1 MSLPLDLFLYLQTN
15 NNCSKLKEEE
25 YEKIVFAFL
34 CFGITTVYAD
44 NCDSARNTYDDIYC
58 TNKIYASADADLNK
72 NYQALR
78 AKLTTAQRNTLK
90 KSQLA
95 WIRQRDAECTD
106 SNRNSV
112 DVQCR
117 LQTTQERNHWLQERL
132 RECQTVGCKTSRLSE

>member
-1 MSLPLDLFLYLQTN
+1 MQKFIFGL
-15 NNCSKLKEEE
+15 
-25 YEKIVFAFL
+25 IVGAL
-34 CFGITTVYAD
+34 STTIYAD
-44 NCDSARNTYDDIYC
+44 NCDKTRNTYDDIYC

-78 AKLTTAQRNTLK
+78 VKLNTAQKNILK
-90 KSQLA
+90 KYQLA

>member
-1 MSLPLDLFLYLQTN
+1 MSLSSNPYHTKSLYNYFVKNLR
-15 NNCSKLKEEE
+15 KHD
-25 YEKIVFAFL
+25 EKNTFSTFMQLRNTA
-34 CFGITTVYAD
+34 VYAD
-44 NCDSARNTYDDIYC
+44 NCDTTRNTYDDIYC

-78 AKLTTAQRNTLK
+78 AKLNTAQRSTLK

-117 LQTTQERNHWLQERL
+117 LQTTQERNHGYKKIL
-132 RECQTVGCKTSRLSE
+132 ECQTVVVKPVD

>member
-15 NNCSKLKEEE
+15 NNCPKLKEEE
-25 YEKIVFAFL
+25 YEKNSFAFL

-78 AKLTTAQRNTLK
+78 AKLNTAQRNTLK

>member
-1 MSLPLDLFLYLQTN
+1 MQKFIFGL
-15 NNCSKLKEEE
+15 
-25 YEKIVFAFL
+25 IVGAL
-34 CFGITTVYAD
+34 STSIYAD
-44 NCDSARNTYDDIYC
+44 NCDKTRNTYDDIYC
-58 TNKIYASADADLNK
+58 TNKIYASADVDLNK

-78 AKLTTAQRNTLK
+78 VKLNTAQKNILK

-132 RECQTVGCKTSRLSE
+132 RECQTVGCKTSRLIE

>member
-1 MSLPLDLFLYLQTN
+1 MMKKILLALL
-15 NNCSKLKEEE
+15 CS
-25 YEKIVFAFL
+25 
-34 CFGITTVYAD
+34 FGVTAVYAD
-44 NCDSARNTYDDIYC
+44 NCDTTRNTYDDIYC

-78 AKLTTAQRNTLK
+78 AKLNAAQRNTLK

>member
-1 MSLPLDLFLYLQTN
+1 TYSYIYRLIIIAQNLRKKSM
-15 NNCSKLKEEE
+15 K
-25 YEKIVFAFL
+25 KIVFAFL

-78 AKLTTAQRNTLK
+78 AKLNTAQRNTLK

>member
-1 MSLPLDLFLYLQTN
+1 MYKIILALFCSLIASLSF
-15 NNCSKLKEEE
+15 
-25 YEKIVFAFL
+25 
-34 CFGITTVYAD
+34 AD
-44 NCDSARNTYDDIYC
+44 NCDNTRNTYDDIYC

-78 AKLTTAQRNTLK
+78 AKLNTAQRNMLK

>member
-1 MSLPLDLFLYLQTN
+1 M
-15 NNCSKLKEEE
+15 K
-25 YEKIVFAFL
+25 KIVFAFL
-34 CFGITTVYAD
+34 CFGITAVYAD

-78 AKLTTAQRNTLK
+78 AKLNTAQRNTLK

-117 LQTTQERNHWLQERL
+117 LQTKQERNHWLQERL

>member
-1 MSLPLDLFLYLQTN
+1 M
-15 NNCSKLKEEE
+15 K
-25 YEKIVFAFL
+25 KIVFAFL
-34 CFGITTVYAD
+34 CFGITTAYAD

-78 AKLTTAQRNTLK
+78 AKLNTAQRNTLK

-132 RECQTVGCKTSRLSE
+132 RECQTVGCKSSRLSE

>member
-1 MSLPLDLFLYLQTN
+1 M
-15 NNCSKLKEEE
+15 K
-25 YEKIVFAFL
+25 KIVFAFL

-78 AKLTTAQRNTLK
+78 AKLNTAQRNTLK
-90 KSQLA
+90 RSQLA

>member
-1 MSLPLDLFLYLQTN
+1 MKKILLALL
-15 NNCSKLKEEE
+15 CS
-25 YEKIVFAFL
+25 
-34 CFGITTVYAD
+34 FGVTAVYAD
-44 NCDSARNTYDDIYC
+44 NCDTTRNTYDDIYC

-78 AKLTTAQRNTLK
+78 AKLNATQRNTLK

-112 DVQCR
+112 YRQRRKETIGYKKDCVNAKQLDVS
-117 LQTTQERNHWLQERL
+117 L
-132 RECQTVGCKTSRLSE
+132 VD